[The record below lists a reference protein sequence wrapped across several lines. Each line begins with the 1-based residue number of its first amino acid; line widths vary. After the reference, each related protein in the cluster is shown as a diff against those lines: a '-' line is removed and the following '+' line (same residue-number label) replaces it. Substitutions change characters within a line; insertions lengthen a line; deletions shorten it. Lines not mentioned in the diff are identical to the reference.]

1 MKIKSIISMLAGVAM
16 LFSLSSCFDLEE
28 TVYDKIP
35 SDTFGKNKAE
45 VEAIIGPVY
54 NTLKKYFS
62 SNWLYL
68 SECTGDMAINPTR
81 KGGDWFVICTCIHG
95 LLRREHCVDAGMQRR
110 IPSPPVT

>member
-68 SECTGDMAINPTR
+68 SECTGDMA
-81 KGGDWFVICTCIHG
+81 H
-95 LLRREHCVDAGMQRR
+95 
-110 IPSPPVT
+110 